1 MVYAFVVALV
11 AAIVLAYALYTQNK
25 ASAKQAEEQQRL
37 LDDYQQR
44 VNEQQKLLE
53 DYRALEKNFDN
64 VGEGY
69 EQALL
74 AFDKMNEEQD
84 KARAANEALQNTV
97 QQLQEANNQ
106 LQQDAQKKA
115 EAMKQVVSD
124 LMATGDQKLA
134 ALAGKISDL
143 DEIQPNQA
151 PFERTDN
158 IMVAQVAE
166 EAVRQTVIIPSE
178 TKSPVILVTSC
189 INGEGKSYV
198 SCNIALSLAILGKKV
213 VLVGLDIRKPMISVY
228 FNLSTK
234 GHLTDYLAEPGI
246 SVDDIIIPS
255 GEHKNLDLIP
265 CGIIPPNPAELLQ
278 TKRLDD
284 LFAVLRKRYDYI
296 IVDTAP
302 VAMVSDTYLLDRL
315 SDMTIFVSRFKYT
328 PTDMIEYLNQIVDQ
342 ERMHNVACVL
352 NAVKN
357 THAGY
362 GGYGY
367 GGYGY
372 GYGKRD

>member
-69 EQALL
+69 EQA
-74 AFDKMNEEQD
+74 EEQD

-166 EAVRQTVIIPSE
+166 EAVRQSGIDQAQYIKFNQTVDPAAAATMMS
-178 TKSPVILVTSC
+178 TNLQKAARSLVHVLDNALKFTT
-189 INGEGKSYV
+189 EGSVTLAVTVDMDKMQAIYTVEDTGSGIEADDAEKVFEPYV
-198 SCNIALSLAILGKKV
+198 KLNQFFDGQGIGLTVARNIARRLAGDLVLDTAFAGPGARFVLSLPI
-213 VLVGLDIRKPMISVY
+213 
-228 FNLSTK
+228 
-234 GHLTDYLAEPGI
+234 
-246 SVDDIIIPS
+246 
-255 GEHKNLDLIP
+255 
-265 CGIIPPNPAELLQ
+265 
-278 TKRLDD
+278 
-284 LFAVLRKRYDYI
+284 
-296 IVDTAP
+296 
-302 VAMVSDTYLLDRL
+302 
-315 SDMTIFVSRFKYT
+315 
-328 PTDMIEYLNQIVDQ
+328 
-342 ERMHNVACVL
+342 
-352 NAVKN
+352 
-357 THAGY
+357 
-362 GGYGY
+362 
-367 GGYGY
+367 
-372 GYGKRD
+372 

>member
-143 DEIQPNQA
+143 DEIQSNQA

-158 IMVAQVAE
+158 IMVTQVAE
-166 EAVRQTVIIPSE
+166 EAVRQSGIDQAQYIKFNQTVDPAAAATMMS
-178 TKSPVILVTSC
+178 TNLQKAARSLVHVLDNALKFTT
-189 INGEGKSYV
+189 EGSVTLAVTVDMDKMQAIYTVEDTGSGIEADDAEKVFEPYV
-198 SCNIALSLAILGKKV
+198 KLNQFFDGQGIGLTVARNIARRLGGDLVLDTAFAGPGARFVLSLPI
-213 VLVGLDIRKPMISVY
+213 
-228 FNLSTK
+228 
-234 GHLTDYLAEPGI
+234 
-246 SVDDIIIPS
+246 
-255 GEHKNLDLIP
+255 
-265 CGIIPPNPAELLQ
+265 
-278 TKRLDD
+278 
-284 LFAVLRKRYDYI
+284 
-296 IVDTAP
+296 
-302 VAMVSDTYLLDRL
+302 
-315 SDMTIFVSRFKYT
+315 
-328 PTDMIEYLNQIVDQ
+328 
-342 ERMHNVACVL
+342 
-352 NAVKN
+352 
-357 THAGY
+357 
-362 GGYGY
+362 
-367 GGYGY
+367 
-372 GYGKRD
+372 

>member
-97 QQLQEANNQ
+97 QQLQETNNQ

-166 EAVRQTVIIPSE
+166 EAVRQSGIDQAQYIKFNQTVDPTAAATMMS
-178 TKSPVILVTSC
+178 TNLQKAARSLVHVLDNALKFTT
-189 INGEGKSYV
+189 EGSVTLAVTVDMDKMQAIYTVEDTGSGIEADDAEKVFEPYV
-198 SCNIALSLAILGKKV
+198 KLNQFFDGQGIGLTVARNIARRLGGDLVLDTAFAGPGARFVLSLPI
-213 VLVGLDIRKPMISVY
+213 
-228 FNLSTK
+228 
-234 GHLTDYLAEPGI
+234 
-246 SVDDIIIPS
+246 
-255 GEHKNLDLIP
+255 
-265 CGIIPPNPAELLQ
+265 
-278 TKRLDD
+278 
-284 LFAVLRKRYDYI
+284 
-296 IVDTAP
+296 
-302 VAMVSDTYLLDRL
+302 
-315 SDMTIFVSRFKYT
+315 
-328 PTDMIEYLNQIVDQ
+328 
-342 ERMHNVACVL
+342 
-352 NAVKN
+352 
-357 THAGY
+357 
-362 GGYGY
+362 
-367 GGYGY
+367 
-372 GYGKRD
+372 

>member
-151 PFERTDN
+151 PFECTDN

-166 EAVRQTVIIPSE
+166 EAVRQSGIDQAQYIKFNQTVDPAAAATMMS
-178 TKSPVILVTSC
+178 TNLQKAARSLVHVLDNALKFTT
-189 INGEGKSYV
+189 EGSVTLAVTVDMDKMQAIYTVEDTGSGIEADDAEKVFEPYV
-198 SCNIALSLAILGKKV
+198 KLNQFFDGQGIGLTVARNIARRLGGDLVLDTAFAGPGARFVLSLPI
-213 VLVGLDIRKPMISVY
+213 
-228 FNLSTK
+228 
-234 GHLTDYLAEPGI
+234 
-246 SVDDIIIPS
+246 
-255 GEHKNLDLIP
+255 
-265 CGIIPPNPAELLQ
+265 
-278 TKRLDD
+278 
-284 LFAVLRKRYDYI
+284 
-296 IVDTAP
+296 
-302 VAMVSDTYLLDRL
+302 
-315 SDMTIFVSRFKYT
+315 
-328 PTDMIEYLNQIVDQ
+328 
-342 ERMHNVACVL
+342 
-352 NAVKN
+352 
-357 THAGY
+357 
-362 GGYGY
+362 
-367 GGYGY
+367 
-372 GYGKRD
+372 